1 MLKLFWLD
9 FEAGRRHGFPMG
21 VGITAEDETD
31 AVDLAKTRLFASGKF
46 PTAYRIEIIPIW
58 TPWTRTMSG
67 RISAITCVGE
77 SGFRPVMIVAGLRN
91 L

>member
-46 PTAYRIEIIPIW
+46 PTAYRIEIIPDLDTLDQNHVRPNIGHYLRRGIW
-58 TPWTRTMSG
+58 FPTGYDSSWSP
-67 RISAITCVGE
+67 
-77 SGFRPVMIVAGLRN
+77 
-91 L
+91 